1 MKDLRIGLVF
11 SGGFAKGAYEIG
23 FCKAIMEYIKMD
35 NIKAVSGASIGAIN
49 AYGFINNKFE
59 YLCKVWKSLEFRSAK
74 EFFVKSDKRKVIYDY
89 ITDMQLDEIKKSE
102 AACYINYIKVP
113 NITLCYKNVNNESS
127 EIQNDFLKASIS
139 VPGLYN
145 PILVKEDYYVDGAFL
160 DNTPISPLANEN
172 LDLIFVLRFD
182 HASEEYNDLNTNA
195 AIIEIVFED
204 DKKLKDYFYFNSSLT
219 NRLIEQGYK
228 KSKDILEVV
237 FKYGENIEY
246 IKSIAKI
253 YNQESRKNLIP
264 KSGEELVNK
273 MNKLRKIFKNEY
285 LAIHFISLQKIYRYN
300 DWNKSAPVPGKQT
313 AIGVCSENRENVVF
327 PGKQKPV
334 GYKRPLFSLSQ
345 FHPGSCRY
353 TPEYR
358 AHPYIPR
365 VLYRTQAKTNGQ
377 RQ

>member
-1 MKDLRIGLVF
+1 MNSAMKDLRIGLVF

-23 FCKAIMEYIKMD
+23 FCKAIMEYTKMD

-182 HASEEYNDLNTNA
+182 HASEEYHDLNTNA

-273 MNKLRKIFKNEY
+273 MNKLKKIFKNEY
-285 LAIHFISLQKIYRYN
+285 LDDENEKNDTIYDSVRM
-300 DWNKSAPVPGKQT
+300 S
-313 AIGVCSENRENVVF
+313 
-327 PGKQKPV
+327 
-334 GYKRPLFSLSQ
+334 
-345 FHPGSCRY
+345 
-353 TPEYR
+353 
-358 AHPYIPR
+358 
-365 VLYRTQAKTNGQ
+365 
-377 RQ
+377 

>member
-1 MKDLRIGLVF
+1 MNSAMKDLRIGLVF

-23 FCKAIMEYIKMD
+23 FCKAIMEYTKMD

-285 LAIHFISLQKIYRYN
+285 LDDENEKNDIIYDSVRM
-300 DWNKSAPVPGKQT
+300 S
-313 AIGVCSENRENVVF
+313 
-327 PGKQKPV
+327 
-334 GYKRPLFSLSQ
+334 
-345 FHPGSCRY
+345 
-353 TPEYR
+353 
-358 AHPYIPR
+358 
-365 VLYRTQAKTNGQ
+365 
-377 RQ
+377 

>member
-1 MKDLRIGLVF
+1 MNSAMKDLRIGLVF

-23 FCKAIMEYIKMD
+23 FCKAIMEYTKMD

-160 DNTPISPLANEN
+160 DITPISPLANEN

-285 LAIHFISLQKIYRYN
+285 LDDENEKNDTIYDSVRM
-300 DWNKSAPVPGKQT
+300 S
-313 AIGVCSENRENVVF
+313 
-327 PGKQKPV
+327 
-334 GYKRPLFSLSQ
+334 
-345 FHPGSCRY
+345 
-353 TPEYR
+353 
-358 AHPYIPR
+358 
-365 VLYRTQAKTNGQ
+365 
-377 RQ
+377 

>member
-1 MKDLRIGLVF
+1 MNSAMKDLRIGLVF

-237 FKYGENIEY
+237 LKYGENIEY

-285 LAIHFISLQKIYRYN
+285 LDDENEKNDTIYDSVRM
-300 DWNKSAPVPGKQT
+300 G
-313 AIGVCSENRENVVF
+313 
-327 PGKQKPV
+327 
-334 GYKRPLFSLSQ
+334 
-345 FHPGSCRY
+345 
-353 TPEYR
+353 
-358 AHPYIPR
+358 
-365 VLYRTQAKTNGQ
+365 
-377 RQ
+377 

>member
-1 MKDLRIGLVF
+1 MNSAMKDLRIGLVF

-23 FCKAIMEYIKMD
+23 FCKAIMEYTKMD

-182 HASEEYNDLNTNA
+182 HASEEYNHLNTNA

-273 MNKLRKIFKNEY
+273 MNKLKKIFKNEY
-285 LAIHFISLQKIYRYN
+285 LDDENEKNDTIYDSVRM
-300 DWNKSAPVPGKQT
+300 G
-313 AIGVCSENRENVVF
+313 
-327 PGKQKPV
+327 
-334 GYKRPLFSLSQ
+334 
-345 FHPGSCRY
+345 
-353 TPEYR
+353 
-358 AHPYIPR
+358 
-365 VLYRTQAKTNGQ
+365 
-377 RQ
+377 

>member
-1 MKDLRIGLVF
+1 MNSAMKDLRIGLVF

-23 FCKAIMEYIKMD
+23 FCKAIMEYTKMD

-285 LAIHFISLQKIYRYN
+285 LDDENEKNDIIYDSVRM
-300 DWNKSAPVPGKQT
+300 G
-313 AIGVCSENRENVVF
+313 
-327 PGKQKPV
+327 
-334 GYKRPLFSLSQ
+334 
-345 FHPGSCRY
+345 
-353 TPEYR
+353 
-358 AHPYIPR
+358 
-365 VLYRTQAKTNGQ
+365 
-377 RQ
+377 

>member
-1 MKDLRIGLVF
+1 MNSAMKDLRIGLVF

-160 DNTPISPLANEN
+160 DNSPITPLQNEN

-285 LAIHFISLQKIYRYN
+285 LDDENEKNDTIYDSVRM
-300 DWNKSAPVPGKQT
+300 S
-313 AIGVCSENRENVVF
+313 
-327 PGKQKPV
+327 
-334 GYKRPLFSLSQ
+334 
-345 FHPGSCRY
+345 
-353 TPEYR
+353 
-358 AHPYIPR
+358 
-365 VLYRTQAKTNGQ
+365 
-377 RQ
+377 

>member
-74 EFFVKSDKRKVIYDY
+74 EFFVKSDKRKVIYEY

-145 PILVKEDYYVDGAFL
+145 PILVKEDYYVGGAFL

-285 LAIHFISLQKIYRYN
+285 LDDENEKNDTIYDSVRM
-300 DWNKSAPVPGKQT
+300 S
-313 AIGVCSENRENVVF
+313 
-327 PGKQKPV
+327 
-334 GYKRPLFSLSQ
+334 
-345 FHPGSCRY
+345 
-353 TPEYR
+353 
-358 AHPYIPR
+358 
-365 VLYRTQAKTNGQ
+365 
-377 RQ
+377 

>member
-1 MKDLRIGLVF
+1 MNSAMKDLRIGLVF

-74 EFFVKSDKRKVIYDY
+74 EFFVKSDKRKVIYEY

-195 AIIEIVFED
+195 AIIEIVLED

-285 LAIHFISLQKIYRYN
+285 LDDENEKNDTIYDSVRM
-300 DWNKSAPVPGKQT
+300 S
-313 AIGVCSENRENVVF
+313 
-327 PGKQKPV
+327 
-334 GYKRPLFSLSQ
+334 
-345 FHPGSCRY
+345 
-353 TPEYR
+353 
-358 AHPYIPR
+358 
-365 VLYRTQAKTNGQ
+365 
-377 RQ
+377 

>member
-1 MKDLRIGLVF
+1 MNSAMKDLRIGLVF

-89 ITDMQLDEIKKSE
+89 ITDMQLYEIKKSE

-285 LAIHFISLQKIYRYN
+285 LDDENEKNDTIYDSVRM
-300 DWNKSAPVPGKQT
+300 G
-313 AIGVCSENRENVVF
+313 
-327 PGKQKPV
+327 
-334 GYKRPLFSLSQ
+334 
-345 FHPGSCRY
+345 
-353 TPEYR
+353 
-358 AHPYIPR
+358 
-365 VLYRTQAKTNGQ
+365 
-377 RQ
+377 

>member
-23 FCKAIMEYIKMD
+23 FCKAIMEYTKMD

-127 EIQNDFLKASIS
+127 EIQNNFLKASIS

-182 HASEEYNDLNTNA
+182 HASEEYNHLNTNA

-273 MNKLRKIFKNEY
+273 MNKLKKIFKNEY
-285 LAIHFISLQKIYRYN
+285 LDDENEKNDTIYDSVRM
-300 DWNKSAPVPGKQT
+300 S
-313 AIGVCSENRENVVF
+313 
-327 PGKQKPV
+327 
-334 GYKRPLFSLSQ
+334 
-345 FHPGSCRY
+345 
-353 TPEYR
+353 
-358 AHPYIPR
+358 
-365 VLYRTQAKTNGQ
+365 
-377 RQ
+377 

>member
-1 MKDLRIGLVF
+1 MNSAMKDLRIGLVF

-23 FCKAIMEYIKMD
+23 FCKAIMEYIIME

-285 LAIHFISLQKIYRYN
+285 LDDENEKNDTIYDSVRM
-300 DWNKSAPVPGKQT
+300 S
-313 AIGVCSENRENVVF
+313 
-327 PGKQKPV
+327 
-334 GYKRPLFSLSQ
+334 
-345 FHPGSCRY
+345 
-353 TPEYR
+353 
-358 AHPYIPR
+358 
-365 VLYRTQAKTNGQ
+365 
-377 RQ
+377 

>member
-1 MKDLRIGLVF
+1 MNSAMKDLRIGLVF

-23 FCKAIMEYIKMD
+23 FCKAIMEYTKMD

-285 LAIHFISLQKIYRYN
+285 LDDENEKNDTIYDSVRM
-300 DWNKSAPVPGKQT
+300 G
-313 AIGVCSENRENVVF
+313 
-327 PGKQKPV
+327 
-334 GYKRPLFSLSQ
+334 
-345 FHPGSCRY
+345 
-353 TPEYR
+353 
-358 AHPYIPR
+358 
-365 VLYRTQAKTNGQ
+365 
-377 RQ
+377 

>member
-1 MKDLRIGLVF
+1 MNSAMKDLRIGLVF

-23 FCKAIMEYIKMD
+23 FCKAIMEYTKMD

-127 EIQNDFLKASIS
+127 EIQNNFLKASIS
-139 VPGLYN
+139 VLGLYN

-182 HASEEYNDLNTNA
+182 HASEEYNHLNTNA

-285 LAIHFISLQKIYRYN
+285 LDDENEKNDTIYDSVRM
-300 DWNKSAPVPGKQT
+300 S
-313 AIGVCSENRENVVF
+313 
-327 PGKQKPV
+327 
-334 GYKRPLFSLSQ
+334 
-345 FHPGSCRY
+345 
-353 TPEYR
+353 
-358 AHPYIPR
+358 
-365 VLYRTQAKTNGQ
+365 
-377 RQ
+377 

>member
-1 MKDLRIGLVF
+1 MNSAMKDLRIGLVF
-11 SGGFAKGAYEIG
+11 SGGVAKGAYEIG
-23 FCKAIMEYIKMD
+23 FCKAIMEYTKMD

-285 LAIHFISLQKIYRYN
+285 LDDENEKNDTIYDSVRM
-300 DWNKSAPVPGKQT
+300 S
-313 AIGVCSENRENVVF
+313 
-327 PGKQKPV
+327 
-334 GYKRPLFSLSQ
+334 
-345 FHPGSCRY
+345 
-353 TPEYR
+353 
-358 AHPYIPR
+358 
-365 VLYRTQAKTNGQ
+365 
-377 RQ
+377 

>member
-1 MKDLRIGLVF
+1 MNSAMKDLRIGLVF
-11 SGGFAKGAYEIG
+11 SGGFAKVAYEIG
-23 FCKAIMEYIKMD
+23 FCKAIMEYTKMD

-273 MNKLRKIFKNEY
+273 MNKLKKIFKNEY
-285 LAIHFISLQKIYRYN
+285 LDDENEKNDTIYDSVRM
-300 DWNKSAPVPGKQT
+300 G
-313 AIGVCSENRENVVF
+313 
-327 PGKQKPV
+327 
-334 GYKRPLFSLSQ
+334 
-345 FHPGSCRY
+345 
-353 TPEYR
+353 
-358 AHPYIPR
+358 
-365 VLYRTQAKTNGQ
+365 
-377 RQ
+377 

>member
-195 AIIEIVFED
+195 AIIEIAFED

-285 LAIHFISLQKIYRYN
+285 LDDENEKNDTIYDSVRM
-300 DWNKSAPVPGKQT
+300 S
-313 AIGVCSENRENVVF
+313 
-327 PGKQKPV
+327 
-334 GYKRPLFSLSQ
+334 
-345 FHPGSCRY
+345 
-353 TPEYR
+353 
-358 AHPYIPR
+358 
-365 VLYRTQAKTNGQ
+365 
-377 RQ
+377 

>member
-1 MKDLRIGLVF
+1 MNSAMKDLRIGLVF

-204 DKKLKDYFYFNSSLT
+204 DKKLKDYFYFNGSLT

-285 LAIHFISLQKIYRYN
+285 LDDENEKNDTIYESVRM
-300 DWNKSAPVPGKQT
+300 S
-313 AIGVCSENRENVVF
+313 
-327 PGKQKPV
+327 
-334 GYKRPLFSLSQ
+334 
-345 FHPGSCRY
+345 
-353 TPEYR
+353 
-358 AHPYIPR
+358 
-365 VLYRTQAKTNGQ
+365 
-377 RQ
+377 

>member
-1 MKDLRIGLVF
+1 MNSAMKDLRIGLVF

-160 DNTPISPLANEN
+160 DNTLISPLANEN

-195 AIIEIVFED
+195 AIIEIAFED

-285 LAIHFISLQKIYRYN
+285 LDDENEKNDTIYDSVRM
-300 DWNKSAPVPGKQT
+300 S
-313 AIGVCSENRENVVF
+313 
-327 PGKQKPV
+327 
-334 GYKRPLFSLSQ
+334 
-345 FHPGSCRY
+345 
-353 TPEYR
+353 
-358 AHPYIPR
+358 
-365 VLYRTQAKTNGQ
+365 
-377 RQ
+377 

>member
-1 MKDLRIGLVF
+1 MNSAMKDLRIGLVF

-127 EIQNDFLKASIS
+127 EIQKDFLKASIS

-285 LAIHFISLQKIYRYN
+285 LDDENEKNDTIYDSVRM
-300 DWNKSAPVPGKQT
+300 S
-313 AIGVCSENRENVVF
+313 
-327 PGKQKPV
+327 
-334 GYKRPLFSLSQ
+334 
-345 FHPGSCRY
+345 
-353 TPEYR
+353 
-358 AHPYIPR
+358 
-365 VLYRTQAKTNGQ
+365 
-377 RQ
+377 

>member
-1 MKDLRIGLVF
+1 MNSAMKDLRIGLVF

-74 EFFVKSDKRKVIYDY
+74 EFFVKSDKRKVIYEY

-253 YNQESRKNLIP
+253 YNQESRKNLIS
-264 KSGEELVNK
+264 KSGEEFVNK

-285 LAIHFISLQKIYRYN
+285 LDDENEKNDTIYDSVRM
-300 DWNKSAPVPGKQT
+300 S
-313 AIGVCSENRENVVF
+313 
-327 PGKQKPV
+327 
-334 GYKRPLFSLSQ
+334 
-345 FHPGSCRY
+345 
-353 TPEYR
+353 
-358 AHPYIPR
+358 
-365 VLYRTQAKTNGQ
+365 
-377 RQ
+377 

>member
-1 MKDLRIGLVF
+1 MNSAMKDLRIGLVF

-74 EFFVKSDKRKVIYDY
+74 EFFVKSDKRKVIYEY

-182 HASEEYNDLNTNA
+182 HASEEYNDLNTNP

-285 LAIHFISLQKIYRYN
+285 LDDENEKNDTIYDSVRM
-300 DWNKSAPVPGKQT
+300 S
-313 AIGVCSENRENVVF
+313 
-327 PGKQKPV
+327 
-334 GYKRPLFSLSQ
+334 
-345 FHPGSCRY
+345 
-353 TPEYR
+353 
-358 AHPYIPR
+358 
-365 VLYRTQAKTNGQ
+365 
-377 RQ
+377 

>member
-74 EFFVKSDKRKVIYDY
+74 EFFVKSDKRKVIYEY

-253 YNQESRKNLIP
+253 YNQESRKNLIS

-285 LAIHFISLQKIYRYN
+285 LDDENEKNDTIYDSVRM
-300 DWNKSAPVPGKQT
+300 S
-313 AIGVCSENRENVVF
+313 
-327 PGKQKPV
+327 
-334 GYKRPLFSLSQ
+334 
-345 FHPGSCRY
+345 
-353 TPEYR
+353 
-358 AHPYIPR
+358 
-365 VLYRTQAKTNGQ
+365 
-377 RQ
+377 

>member
-1 MKDLRIGLVF
+1 
-11 SGGFAKGAYEIG
+11 
-23 FCKAIMEYIKMD
+23 MD

-74 EFFVKSDKRKVIYDY
+74 EFFVKSDKRKVIYEY

-253 YNQESRKNLIP
+253 YNQESRKNLIS

-285 LAIHFISLQKIYRYN
+285 LDDENEKNDTIYDSVRM
-300 DWNKSAPVPGKQT
+300 S
-313 AIGVCSENRENVVF
+313 
-327 PGKQKPV
+327 
-334 GYKRPLFSLSQ
+334 
-345 FHPGSCRY
+345 
-353 TPEYR
+353 
-358 AHPYIPR
+358 
-365 VLYRTQAKTNGQ
+365 
-377 RQ
+377 

>member
-1 MKDLRIGLVF
+1 MNSAMKDLRIGLVF

-23 FCKAIMEYIKMD
+23 FCKAIMEYTKMD

-273 MNKLRKIFKNEY
+273 MNKLKKIFKNEY
-285 LAIHFISLQKIYRYN
+285 LDDENEKNDTIYDSVRM
-300 DWNKSAPVPGKQT
+300 G
-313 AIGVCSENRENVVF
+313 
-327 PGKQKPV
+327 
-334 GYKRPLFSLSQ
+334 
-345 FHPGSCRY
+345 
-353 TPEYR
+353 
-358 AHPYIPR
+358 
-365 VLYRTQAKTNGQ
+365 
-377 RQ
+377 

>member
-1 MKDLRIGLVF
+1 MNSAMKDLRIGLVF

-219 NRLIEQGYK
+219 NKLIEQGYK

-285 LAIHFISLQKIYRYN
+285 LDDENEKNDTIYDSVRM
-300 DWNKSAPVPGKQT
+300 S
-313 AIGVCSENRENVVF
+313 
-327 PGKQKPV
+327 
-334 GYKRPLFSLSQ
+334 
-345 FHPGSCRY
+345 
-353 TPEYR
+353 
-358 AHPYIPR
+358 
-365 VLYRTQAKTNGQ
+365 
-377 RQ
+377 

>member
-285 LAIHFISLQKIYRYN
+285 LDDENEKNDTIYDSVRM
-300 DWNKSAPVPGKQT
+300 G
-313 AIGVCSENRENVVF
+313 
-327 PGKQKPV
+327 
-334 GYKRPLFSLSQ
+334 
-345 FHPGSCRY
+345 
-353 TPEYR
+353 
-358 AHPYIPR
+358 
-365 VLYRTQAKTNGQ
+365 
-377 RQ
+377 

>member
-1 MKDLRIGLVF
+1 MNSAMKDLRIGLVF

-127 EIQNDFLKASIS
+127 EIQNDFFKASIS

-285 LAIHFISLQKIYRYN
+285 LDDENEKNDTIYDSVRM
-300 DWNKSAPVPGKQT
+300 S
-313 AIGVCSENRENVVF
+313 
-327 PGKQKPV
+327 
-334 GYKRPLFSLSQ
+334 
-345 FHPGSCRY
+345 
-353 TPEYR
+353 
-358 AHPYIPR
+358 
-365 VLYRTQAKTNGQ
+365 
-377 RQ
+377 

>member
-1 MKDLRIGLVF
+1 MNSAMKDLRIGLVF

-273 MNKLRKIFKNEY
+273 MNKLKKIFKNEY
-285 LAIHFISLQKIYRYN
+285 LDDENEKNDTIYDSVRM
-300 DWNKSAPVPGKQT
+300 G
-313 AIGVCSENRENVVF
+313 
-327 PGKQKPV
+327 
-334 GYKRPLFSLSQ
+334 
-345 FHPGSCRY
+345 
-353 TPEYR
+353 
-358 AHPYIPR
+358 
-365 VLYRTQAKTNGQ
+365 
-377 RQ
+377 